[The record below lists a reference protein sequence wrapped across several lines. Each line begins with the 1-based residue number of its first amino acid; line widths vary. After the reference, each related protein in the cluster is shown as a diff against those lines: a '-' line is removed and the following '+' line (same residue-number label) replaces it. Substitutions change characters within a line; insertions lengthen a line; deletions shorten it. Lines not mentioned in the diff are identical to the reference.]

1 MDNINPTQS
10 AQFSQT
16 SMDPVKSDRIEG
28 ALEEL
33 KEHFGPDALK
43 SGSEINSDYGHD
55 EMETVFHLPDILIM
69 PTCTEDVSQVLRI
82 ADRYEIP
89 VVARGG
95 GTGLVGGS
103 VAVEGGI
110 MIDLAGMNK
119 IIGID
124 VTNAMLITQ
133 PGVLLKDVAAYAKDH
148 GFLYAPDPGEKTAT
162 IGGNISTNAGGMRAV
177 KYGVTRNSVE
187 AITVVTASGDI
198 VNLGGIVSKN
208 SSGFDLKDLIIGSE
222 GTLAIVTEARLK
234 LFPLPKFSTSLLIPF
249 NDYHA
254 AISNVPRILATGI
267 RPTALEFF
275 EEDSIA
281 LWENYAHDSFPEK
294 GFKAYLLLTFDGASQ
309 QAIEEAYEETAE
321 LCLAHEAADVF
332 VLDDQSLS
340 DQVWRARDSFL
351 EAFKNSTSQMDEID
365 AVVPVGS
372 LADMVDFTHSYSE
385 NNGIRIGG
393 FGHAGNGNL
402 HLYICRDDL
411 NDRDWRT
418 KLRLAFDALYG
429 KAYEL
434 QGKISGEHG
443 IGYAK
448 RDYLVATTQPQVLT
462 MMRAVK
468 RALDPKNIL
477 NPQKVI

>member
-1 MDNINPTQS
+1 MSNPNPEGPIS
-10 AQFSQT
+10 KERT
-16 SMDPVKSDRIEG
+16 SEDPVKSDRISN
-28 ALEEL
+28 AL
-33 KEHFGPDALK
+33 KELRQYFGTEALQ
-43 SGSEINSDYGHD
+43 SGSQINPDFGHD
-55 EMETVFHLPDILIM
+55 EMETVYHLPDILVRPGNTEEVAQIM
-69 PTCTEDVSQVLRI
+69 RI
-82 ADRYEIP
+82 ADRYEVP

-95 GTGLVGGS
+95 GTGLVGGA

-124 VTNAMLITQ
+124 VTNAMLSTQ
-133 PGVLLKDVAAYAKDH
+133 PGVLLKDVAAYARDH

-187 AITVVTASGDI
+187 ALTVVTASGDI

-222 GTLAIVTEARLK
+222 GTLGLVTEARLK
-234 LFPLPKFSTSLLIPF
+234 LFPLPKYSSSLLIPF
-249 NDYHA
+249 ENYRA
-254 AISNVPRILATGI
+254 AISNVPRILSTGV

-275 EEDSIA
+275 EGDSIA
-281 LWENYAHDSFPEK
+281 LWENYTHESFPEK
-294 GFKAYLLLTFDGASQ
+294 GHQAYLLLTFDGASQ
-309 QAIEEAYEETAE
+309 EAIEEAYEQVAE

-332 VLDDQSLS
+332 VLDDEATAA
-340 DQVWRARDSFL
+340 QVWRARDSFL
-351 EAFKNSTSQMDEID
+351 EAFKNSTPQMDEID
-365 AVVPVGS
+365 AVVPVGA

-385 NNGIRIGG
+385 QSGIRIGG

-411 NDRDWRT
+411 SDEEWRN

-429 KAYEL
+429 KACEL

-477 NPQKVI
+477 NPHKVI